1 MISVI
6 LFSLLLVNLNSSLV
20 AKYEPNLCKMK
31 LYATFI
37 IHIFNAKSVRYE
49 YRSNTLVRT
58 PAPDPE
64 IPRICVDCL
73 KFWISV
79 RNKTRTKSVVINCEL
94 RAIHKI
100 NSYSFAFIVNQRIYL
115 NITTLFFIVRIR
127 FSTHLSLSKNQK
139 SWLFIFNQTTW
150 KYRLEKKELP
160 KVELRKGKNTLKN
173 KYCFYTN
180 FESTQKRQ
188 KLLSSVFCS
197 IFYSF

>member
-1 MISVI
+1 MRWYCFKWFLSFF
-6 LFSLLLVNLNSSLV
+6 FSLLLVNLNSSMV

-37 IHIFNAKSVRYE
+37 IHIFNAESVRYE
-49 YRSNTLVRT
+49 HKSNTLVKT

-100 NSYSFAFIVNQRIYL
+100 NSYSFTFIVNQRIYF
-115 NITTLFFIVRIR
+115 NITTIFF
-127 FSTHLSLSKNQK
+127 FCSYK
-139 SWLFIFNQTTW
+139 IFNASFSF
-150 KYRLEKKELP
+150 EEP
-160 KVELRKGKNTLKN
+160 KIIVV
-173 KYCFYTN
+173 YF
-180 FESTQKRQ
+180 
-188 KLLSSVFCS
+188 
-197 IFYSF
+197 

>member
-49 YRSNTLVRT
+49 HRSNTLVRT

-115 NITTLFFIVRIR
+115 NITTIFFIVRIR

-150 KYRLEKKELP
+150 KYRLEKK
-160 KVELRKGKNTLKN
+160 
-173 KYCFYTN
+173 
-180 FESTQKRQ
+180 
-188 KLLSSVFCS
+188 
-197 IFYSF
+197 